1 MHLKH
6 KSDAFRI
13 FRAAKVSVHGIIAL
27 WKNELAFR
35 QEILICALLTPVVI
49 FIHVSWLN
57 KLMLL
62 LLMLLMLAVEAL
74 NSAIELCID
83 RFSTEIH
90 PISKQAKDMGSAA
103 VGIVIIMNLV
113 AWVYTLCQLCVG

>member
-13 FRAAKVSVHGIIAL
+13 FRAAKVSTHGLIAL
-27 WKNELAFR
+27 WNNEVAFR
-35 QEILICALLTPVVI
+35 QEIYACILLTPIII
-49 FIHVSWLN
+49 FIHVSLLN
-57 KLMLL
+57 KLILILLMLL
-62 LLMLLMLAVEAL
+62 LLVIEAL

-103 VGIVIIMNLV
+103 VGIVIIMNV
-113 AWVYTLCQLCVG
+113 IAWIYTVYQLFF